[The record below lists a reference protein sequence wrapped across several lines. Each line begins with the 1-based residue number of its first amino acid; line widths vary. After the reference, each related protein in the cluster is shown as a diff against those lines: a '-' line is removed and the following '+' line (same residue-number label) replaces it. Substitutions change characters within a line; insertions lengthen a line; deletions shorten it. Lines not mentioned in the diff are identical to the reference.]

1 MTVKE
6 LKAILDEI
14 PQNMEIVF
22 KPQNS
27 DYVEDFSSS
36 YKTKEVRS
44 FWGSDFNSIV
54 ICSDGQA
61 GMI

>member
-6 LKAILDEI
+6 LKSILDEI

-27 DYVEDFSSS
+27 DYVEDFSPN
-36 YKTKEVRS
+36 YKTKEVRR
-44 FWGSDFNSIV
+44 FWGADSNMI
-54 ICSDGQA
+54 ILCSDGQI